1 MINQPEIQE
10 PNPQSGKLEIQEPD
24 PQQGKLVLPAP
35 PENEYSTLANSQH
48 HTQIRPQ
55 QLVRHTPTPPKDP
68 LARLKYFWHKDPAYK
83 VFIIAVGLVLIAGLL
98 SISLLSSAMIRNPN
112 FFALNS
118 TTSQVPPTGGV
129 TPSGTVDFRP
139 AFPQPAG
146 GQGSSTSS
154 QPPVQSTP
162 VLQPTVDNTPPTIEP
177 SPTSVQEGTLTVQ
190 ITSIPDH
197 AQNNNVVDVGV
208 STNAPNVTVA
218 LYVVYDA
225 PPYRDFA
232 GPRMT
237 DDGGNTTI
245 PWSVSVYRL
254 GGGGARAVVVATAT
268 DQNGQQVQSQPVS
281 VQIVSFGGGQ

>member
-10 PNPQSGKLEIQEPD
+10 PNPQQGKLEIQEPN
-24 PQQGKLVLPAP
+24 PRQGKLVLPAP
-35 PENEYSTLANSQH
+35 PANEYSTPANSQH
-48 HTQIRPQ
+48 HTQIRPE
-55 QLVRHTPTPPKDP
+55 QLVRHMPTPPKDP

-83 VFIIAVGLVLIAGLL
+83 VLIIAVGLVLIAGLL
-98 SISLLSSAMIRNPN
+98 SISLLSSAMIRNPD

-118 TTSQVPPTGGV
+118 TTSQVPPTEGV

-139 AFPQPAG
+139 AFPQPGG

-162 VLQPTVDNTPPTIEP
+162 GLQPTVDNTPPTIQP
-177 SPTSVQEGTLTVQ
+177 SPTSIQEGTLTVQ
-190 ITSIPDH
+190 ITGIPDH
-197 AQNNNVVDVGV
+197 VQNSSVVDVGV

-237 DDGGNTTI
+237 GNGGNATI

-254 GGGGARAVVVATAT
+254 GGGARAVVVAIAT

-281 VQIVSFGGGQ
+281 VQIVGFGGGQ